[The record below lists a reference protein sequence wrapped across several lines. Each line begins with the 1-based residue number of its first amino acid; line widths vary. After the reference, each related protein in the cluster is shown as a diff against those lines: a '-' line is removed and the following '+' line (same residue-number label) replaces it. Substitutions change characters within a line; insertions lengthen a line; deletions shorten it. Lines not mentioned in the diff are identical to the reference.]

1 MGSLHYTLHTHTH
14 THNYTNLRNM
24 QNHSNEWIDLYHT
37 MLYIDHLITVIIY
50 MHTQHDMCVDVL
62 PEDTLA

>member
-1 MGSLHYTLHTHTH
+1 MGLLHYTLHKH

-24 QNHSNEWIDLYHT
+24 QNHSNEWIDIYQT
-37 MLYIDHLITVIIY
+37 ILYIDHLITVISY
-50 MHTQHDMCVDVL
+50 MYTQHHACVDVL